1 MSELMEGKVSISQFR
16 EVSLVDLLGREE
28 VELDKNSAFS
38 NNHSTAEEKNANTR
52 FIADLTGL
60 FIVITP
66 IELIIK
72 KNAKIKKT
80 AISIFIIYY

>member
-1 MSELMEGKVSISQFR
+1 MAYEKIKSYAKINLALNII
-16 EVSLVDLLGREE
+16 
-28 VELDKNSAFS
+28 DKNSAFS